1 MLSAASCGVAP
12 RAIASPSR
20 SEVHVTILEYSTE
33 SLLVRW
39 VESGRRHYGEQKWRR
54 AVAKRAG
61 RCAYSGRAVAKRAG
75 RCAYSGRA
83 IDEGDAVYRPTG
95 RPRPGNH
102 LAMIAADVLDAAFG

>member
-12 RAIASPSR
+12 RAIAAPSR

-33 SLLVRW
+33 NLLVRW
-39 VESGRRHYGEQKWRR
+39 VESGRRHYGEQKWR
-54 AVAKRAG
+54 
-61 RCAYSGRAVAKRAG
+61 RAVAKRAG